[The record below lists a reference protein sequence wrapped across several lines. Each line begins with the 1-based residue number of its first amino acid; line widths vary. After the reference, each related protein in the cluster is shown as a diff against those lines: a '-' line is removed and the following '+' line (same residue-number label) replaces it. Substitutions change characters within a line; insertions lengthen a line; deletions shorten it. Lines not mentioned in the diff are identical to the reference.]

1 MLNLEIDIKPLDTNG
16 VIPYD
21 LLLLADP
28 SKMLIDSYIDKGIC
42 YLAKHK
48 SDIIGEFVLIHTH
61 PQTVEIVNIA
71 VKETYQGQG
80 IGRKLIIK
88 AIEVAKQF
96 KATSI
101 EIGTGNSSIQQL
113 RLYQK
118 CGFRITGIDHDF
130 FIRNYEEEIFEDG
143 IQCKD
148 MIRLSMGL

>member
-1 MLNLEIDIKPLDTNG
+1 MNITLLDKNQD
-16 VIPYD
+16 IPYE

-28 SKMLIDSYIDKGIC
+28 SKSVIESYIHRGIC
-42 YLAKHK
+42 YLAYHD
-48 SDIIGEFVLIHTH
+48 SYIVGQFVLIHTH
-61 PQTVEIVNIA
+61 PQTLEIVNIA
-71 VKETYQGQG
+71 VKEAYQGKG

-88 AIEVAKQF
+88 AIEEAKLL

-113 RLYQK
+113 GLYQK
-118 CGFRITGIDHDF
+118 CGFRITGIDVDF

-148 MIRLSMGL
+148 MIRLRRDL